1 MAVVFRTQR
10 RVEFSDTDMAGI
22 VHFARFFIWMES
34 VETEFLRSLGL
45 SVALE
50 WEGQRIGLPRVST
63 RCDYISQVTFED
75 VMDIEVE
82 IEKLGTKSITYLFH
96 FTKNGKSVARGSTT
110 ACCCAK
116 NEERQLVGIPLPA
129 SFKAKIAAVM
139 S

>member
-1 MAVVFRTQR
+1 MPVLFRTTR

-22 VHFARFFIWMES
+22 VHFSRFFLWMES

-45 SVALE
+45 SVSLE
-50 WEGQRIGLPRVST
+50 WEGQRIGLPRVSA
-63 RCDYISQVTFED
+63 RCDYLSQVTFED

-82 IEKLGTKSITYLFH
+82 VEKLGTKSITYLFH
-96 FTKNGKSVARGSTT
+96 FLKNGVSVARGSTS

-116 NEERQLVGIPLPA
+116 SGGKLVSIPLPE

-139 S
+139 R